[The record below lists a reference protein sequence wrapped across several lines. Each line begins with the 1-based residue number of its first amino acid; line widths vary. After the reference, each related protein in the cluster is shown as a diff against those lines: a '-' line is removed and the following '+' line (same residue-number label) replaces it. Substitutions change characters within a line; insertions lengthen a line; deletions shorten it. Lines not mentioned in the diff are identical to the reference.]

1 MPTVHTVSKYV
12 SFVLMLL
19 VLLAGPSC
27 SVKKNHKVLSVF
39 FDGVP
44 TPGSESQRGQGD
56 SDAAAQEKNGARKP
70 VNEVQVVSRHQA
82 YTRRKCR
89 DCHNTQSLSFFKE
102 KRDRICYTCHKEE
115 KYTGDFLHGPV
126 AVGACNACHLPHESK
141 YEKLLKSDV
150 PQICI
155 DCHLAWDKRDVKAHS
170 KGKTCTQCHN
180 PHAGENRFF
189 LVKGAVSE

>member
-12 SFVLMLL
+12 SLVLVIL
-19 VLLAGPSC
+19 VLLAGMSC
-27 SVKKNHKVLSVF
+27 SVKKNHKVLSFF

-44 TPGSESQRGQGD
+44 KPGSENQSGQGEP
-56 SDAAAQEKNGARKP
+56 DAAVPGKNGTRRP
-70 VNEVQVVSRHQA
+70 VDEIRVVSRHKA
-82 YTRRKCR
+82 YTLRKCK
-89 DCHNTQSLSFFKE
+89 DCHSTQSLSFFKE
-102 KRDRICYTCHKEE
+102 KRDRICFGCHKEE

-141 YEKLLKSDV
+141 YENLLKTEV

-155 DCHLAWDKRDVKAHS
+155 DCHATWDKRDVKAHS

-180 PHAGENRFF
+180 PHAGDNRFF
-189 LVKGAVSE
+189 LLKGVERE